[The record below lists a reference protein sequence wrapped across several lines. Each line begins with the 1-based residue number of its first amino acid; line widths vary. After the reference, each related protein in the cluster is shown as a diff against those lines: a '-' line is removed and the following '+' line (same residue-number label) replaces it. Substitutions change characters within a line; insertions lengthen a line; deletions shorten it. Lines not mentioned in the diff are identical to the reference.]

1 MFSLCEA
8 RNTITGLAGSLSEGG
23 QSMERKLISV
33 YTYGLSAHM
42 VMELDGKREEID
54 VFWKN
59 DGEHYRTTADDNPER
74 RLAIIAAFKELY

>member
-1 MFSLCEA
+1 MKA
-8 RNTITGLAGSLSEGG
+8 KKISEH
-23 QSMERKLISV
+23 
-33 YTYGLSAHM
+33 TYGLSAHM

-74 RLAIIAAFKELY
+74 RLAIITAFKELY